1 MIVPIVAPSGAIV
14 NIADGGVRE
23 MPRKYEL
30 RQRAERQAE
39 TRRRIIEATVAL
51 HQELGVARTTISD
64 IAARSGVERA
74 TVYRHFE
81 DEYSLI
87 EACTSHYFGQHPFP
101 DPNRW
106 SDIADPA
113 ERLRVALTEVYAYH
127 RATEPMVD
135 KGFRSL
141 PELPV
146 LQEVLAPMLSI
157 WRDIAATLLP
167 PGYGSENDRTQLSAA
182 VGHAINYFTWRSLVR
197 EQGLDDRD
205 AATLMIGMIL
215 SVSPSDSCE
224 KAASR
229 RSE

>member
-1 MIVPIVAPSGAIV
+1 M
-14 NIADGGVRE
+14 
-23 MPRKYEL
+23 
-30 RQRAERQAE
+30 
-39 TRRRIIEATVAL
+39 
-51 HQELGVARTTISD
+51 
-64 IAARSGVERA
+64 
-74 TVYRHFE
+74 
-81 DEYSLI
+81 
-87 EACTSHYFGQHPFP
+87 
-101 DPNRW
+101 
-106 SDIADPA
+106 
-113 ERLRVALTEVYAYH
+113 ALTEVYAYH
-127 RATEPMVD
+127 RSTEPMVD

-141 PELPV
+141 PDLPV

-167 PGYGSENDRTQLSAA
+167 PGYGSEHDRTHLTAA
-182 VGHAINYFTWRSLVR
+182 VGHALDYFTWRSLVR

>member
-1 MIVPIVAPSGAIV
+1 
-14 NIADGGVRE
+14 
-23 MPRKYEL
+23 MPRTYEL
-30 RQRAERQAE
+30 RERAERQAE
-39 TRRRIIEATVAL
+39 TRWRIIEATVAL

-87 EACTSHYFGQHPFP
+87 EACTSHYFAQHPFP
-101 DPNRW
+101 DPDRW

-127 RATEPMVD
+127 RSTEPMVD

-141 PELPV
+141 PDLPV

>member
-1 MIVPIVAPSGAIV
+1 
-14 NIADGGVRE
+14 

-87 EACTSHYFGQHPFP
+87 EACTSHYFAQHPFP
-101 DPNRW
+101 DPDRW

-127 RATEPMVD
+127 RSTEPMVD

-141 PELPV
+141 PDLPV
-146 LQEVLAPMLSI
+146 LQEVLAPTLST

-167 PGYGSENDRTQLSAA
+167 PGYGSDHDRAHLSAA
-182 VGHAINYFTWRSLVR
+182 VGHAISYFTWRSLVR
-197 EQGLDDRD
+197 EQGLDDCD
-205 AATLMIGMIL
+205 AASLMIGMIL
-215 SVSPSDSCE
+215 SIPTPEPENPEAMPTRDGQPI
-224 KAASR
+224 R
-229 RSE
+229 GR